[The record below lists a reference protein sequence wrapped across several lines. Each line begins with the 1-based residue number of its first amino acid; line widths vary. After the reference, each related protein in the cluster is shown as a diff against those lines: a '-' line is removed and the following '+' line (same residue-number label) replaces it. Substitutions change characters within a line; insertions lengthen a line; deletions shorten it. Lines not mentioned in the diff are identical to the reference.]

1 MMDER
6 PIPSG
11 EKPRAGPEI
20 IPPSR
25 DDRQTGVATARID
38 VFVEGDGS
46 RHIYVA
52 RLGPLG
58 NLLLAL
64 MFGIL
69 FAIMLVL
76 ALGAFLIAIPLIGL
90 LVAAFIISGIIRC
103 IFSPTTPAR
112 PIDSASRP
120 RRCFNVQI
128 KSYPTTRKTN
138 EKNPGKSR
146 SESEGRPKFR
156 TGK

>member
-6 PIPSG
+6 PIPAG
-11 EKPRAGPEI
+11 EKPRADPEI

-25 DDRQTGVATARID
+25 DDRQTGAGTACIR
-38 VFVEGDGS
+38 VFVDGDGS

-64 MFGIL
+64 MIGIL

-76 ALGAFLIAIPLIGL
+76 VLGAFLIGIPLVGL
-90 LVAAFIISGIIRC
+90 LVAAVIISGLITC
-103 IFSPTTPAR
+103 IFSPTVPAR
-112 PIDSASRP
+112 PIDSACRP
-120 RRCFNVQI
+120 RRSHASQGHGV
-128 KSYPTTRKTN
+128 PAR
-138 EKNPGKSR
+138 R
-146 SESEGRPKFR
+146 R
-156 TGK
+156 

>member
-6 PIPSG
+6 PIPSS
-11 EKPRAGPEI
+11 EKPRADPEI

-25 DDRQTGVATARID
+25 DDRQTGAGTARIR

-46 RHIYVA
+46 RHVHVA

-58 NLLLAL
+58 NLLFAL

-69 FAIMLVL
+69 FAIVLVL
-76 ALGAFLIAIPLIGL
+76 AFGAFLIAIPLIGL
-90 LVAAFIISGIIRC
+90 LVAAVIIFGIITS
-103 IFSPTTPAR
+103 IFSPTAPAR

-120 RRCFNVQI
+120 RRSHAGLGHGV
-128 KSYPTTRKTN
+128 PAR
-138 EKNPGKSR
+138 R
-146 SESEGRPKFR
+146 R
-156 TGK
+156 